1 VLSFRKG
8 SSGATSAAAA
18 MSSYLSEQAMPAEM
32 REMADYYLR
41 GVQRS
46 EAEGTAAIPRQ
57 DMPIH
62 IAEALGL
69 DLNRTATR
77 DQVTNLLRGLRA
89 DGAEIEGKPH
99 YKAQAGKDRI
109 SYVDF
114 TFSAPKSVSVAM
126 ALAPTEAERYIIVGA
141 HRDAWMAGMA
151 HLESIIGHAR
161 KGDGGSKGSV
171 PGKLAWISFDH
182 YTARPTIEIPHTEAD
197 GTKTTLL
204 TTVHN
209 PKVAADMQLHTH
221 VATPN
226 VVFANDG
233 SVGSMDMLALHD
245 RVHEVGAYYQAHL
258 ATNLR
263 AHGIDVVLDDK
274 TETARLTAVPEAM
287 SELFSKRSRDGEVEA
302 RKMVAGMG
310 LDWDALHPLE
320 LAGIMTRG
328 TKSVRQSKMLGGAET
343 GVSDMAA
350 WRAQA
355 SAAGYEHRSVIDPAM
370 KGKPP
375 LSEQERLLQGYQAAL
390 PVLERQLTS
399 RATMYG
405 TVARTAAARGLI
417 ASGVESAADIDRITA
432 AMREHGVKHD
442 GQVVPLVWANVATV
456 NENGAGPGRTSRV
469 KITTTLH
476 LEQEREAMGLAAKAA
491 ADTSGALAPGQIDR
505 AVRDVTARDGLDFTS
520 EHGLQQRAIIDMLG
534 TSGRLAVAIGVAGAG
549 KSTLLRPLVEAW
561 TAPTEHQGD
570 ERTVYGTAL
579 ATRQAVALAD
589 AGIEPRN
596 TMPMAALLARAAD
609 GRIAL
614 DERSVV
620 VVDEL
625 GQIGTKQVLGLLR
638 LQEERSFSIV
648 GIGDDR
654 QGQAIDAGSSIH
666 LVQKALGD
674 GAVPE
679 LGSTVRQLRERDR
692 ATSLLFREGKAAA
705 GIDRLNEDGHT
716 VLVQGGRRQAV
727 EATADLWEKR
737 HAANA
742 GRDGYTLT
750 VSAPT
755 NEDARAIGAA
765 IRERRRE
772 AGQVGPDK
780 VVIQASDQNGAQYE
794 LPLAVGDRIRLFAST
809 RASFAGKKAGN
820 LGNNGS
826 VVEVERIEDGGLQLR
841 NHLGNSGFVRWDT
854 LRDKETNRIR
864 LTYGDV
870 LSIDAIQGNT
880 STEHIDA
887 MPSGSSAVN
896 SFKSYV
902 AKSRSRETTW
912 LVVADGQERREIT
925 DHRAL
930 GTTLPIT
937 EADVWANV
945 ARNLSRQPEKELATD
960 LIERSD
966 GSNTGWVRSLA
977 TAFQP
982 AEQRQADP
990 RTAHPNATT
999 ARSPGSPV
1007 TPRLPGPGRN
1017 ETRQAVQAARRSTR
1031 AASQRPKQQARAVIT
1046 SAASNEAAKI
1056 HKPPALSATEVQT
1069 EFAEAL
1075 HRAGLRPKGA
1085 PIMDGQFHRTEVDGA
1100 KRGRMS
1106 GSYVGHL
1113 DGMPA
1118 GFIHNRKTGHKETWR
1133 ASSSPRVQTSAERD
1147 QERARVTEATLARIA
1162 ERNVKQAGAAAKAVI
1177 AWDRASP
1184 APASHPYLERKRIG
1198 AHGARRDGKDL
1209 AVPMRDIEGKLWG
1222 VQTIKPDGGK
1232 LFMPG
1237 GRVQGTFAAMGT
1249 LRPGEPVIIA
1259 EGFATAATMREATGL
1274 TVLAAF
1280 DSGNLLEVAR
1290 AVRAADPAR
1299 LIIMAADNDHHLP
1312 RRAVPLANVGEAKA
1326 TAAAAAVGGVV
1337 LMPAFTP
1344 ADSGTDWSDYAAQH
1358 SKEAVRKLAQDALQ
1372 GRGIALPS
1380 VSQAQRDAA
1389 RQQSRS
1395 RPHGAEQDRA
1405 RAAQEAARRAQER
1418 GQSNGPGL

>member
-1 VLSFRKG
+1 MLSFRKG

-32 REMADYYLR
+32 REMANYYLR

-89 DGAEIEGKPH
+89 DGAEIKGKPH

-263 AHGIDVVLDDK
+263 AHGIDVVLDEK
-274 TETARLTAVPEAM
+274 TEAARLTAVPEPM

-328 TKSVRQSKMLGGAET
+328 TKSVRQSKVLGGTET

-370 KGKPP
+370 KGQPS
-375 LSEQERLLQGYQAAL
+375 LSEPERLLKGYQAAL
-390 PVLERQLTS
+390 LVLERQLTS

-456 NENGAGPGRTSRV
+456 NEDGAGPGRTNRV

-520 EHGLQQRAIIDMLG
+520 EHGLQQRAIIDTLG

-561 TAPTEHQGD
+561 TAPTERQGD

-596 TMPMAALLARAAD
+596 TMPMTALLARAAD

-614 DERSVV
+614 DKRSVV

-638 LQEERSFSIV
+638 LQAERGFSIV

-666 LVQKALGD
+666 LVQRALGD

-742 GRDGYTLT
+742 DRDVYTLT

-765 IRERRRE
+765 IRERRRK
-772 AGQVGPDK
+772 AGQVRPDK
-780 VVIQASDQNGAQYE
+780 VVIAASDQNGAQYE
-794 LPLAVGDRIRLFAST
+794 LPLAVGDRVRLFAST
-809 RASFAGKKAGN
+809 SASFAGKGGN

-826 VVEVERIEDGGLQLR
+826 VVEVERIEDAGLQLR
-841 NHLGNSGFVRWDT
+841 NHKGNSGFVRWDT
-854 LRDKETNRIR
+854 LRDRESHRIR

-887 MPSGSSAVN
+887 MPSGSAAVN

-925 DHRAL
+925 DRRAL

-966 GSNTGWVRSLA
+966 GAQTGTARSIA

-982 AEQRQADP
+982 AEQRQANP
-990 RTAHPNATT
+990 RTAHPNAT
-999 ARSPGSPV
+999 AASSPSRVV
-1007 TPRLPGPGRN
+1007 TPRLSGRGRN
-1017 ETRQAVQAARRSTR
+1017 ETRQAVQAARRATR
-1031 AASQRPKQQARAVIT
+1031 APSQRPKQQARDVP
-1046 SAASNEAAKI
+1046 SK
-1056 HKPPALSATEVQT
+1056 KPALSTVEMQA

-1118 GFIHNRKTGHKETWR
+1118 GFIQNRKTGHKETWR
-1133 ASSSPRVQTSAERD
+1133 ASSPPRVQTSAERD
-1147 QERARVTEATLARIA
+1147 QERARVTEATLARIV
-1162 ERNVKQAGAAAKAVI
+1162 ERNAKQTSAAAKAVI

-1198 AHGARRDGKDL
+1198 VHGARRDGKDL
-1209 AVPMRDIEGKLWG
+1209 AVPMHDIEGKLWG

-1326 TAAAAAVGGVV
+1326 TAAAAAFGGVV

-1344 ADSGTDWSDYAAQH
+1344 ADSGTDWNDYAAQH

-1380 VSQAQRDAA
+1380 ASQAQRDAA

>member
-32 REMADYYLR
+32 VEMADYYLR
-41 GVQRS
+41 GVTRS

-57 DMPIH
+57 DMPIQ

-89 DGAEIEGKPH
+89 DGAEIEGKAH
-99 YKAQAGKDRI
+99 YKPQVGKDRI
-109 SYVDF
+109 GYVDF

-126 ALAPTEAERYIIVGA
+126 ALAPTDAERYIIVGA

-161 KGDGGSKGSV
+161 KGHGGSKGSV

-263 AHGIDVVLDDK
+263 AHGIDVVLDEK

-320 LAGIMTRG
+320 LAGIMTRS
-328 TKSVRQSKMLGGAET
+328 TKSVRQSKAAGGMET

-355 SAAGYEHRSVIDPAM
+355 KAAGYKHRSVIDPAM
-370 KGKPP
+370 KGQPS

-417 ASGVESAADIDRITA
+417 ASGVESASDIDRITA

-456 NENGAGPGRTSRV
+456 NEDGAGPGRTNRV

-476 LEQEREAMGLAAKAA
+476 LEQEREAIGLAAKAA
-491 ADTSGALAPGQIDR
+491 ADTSGALTPGQIDR

-520 EHGLQQRAIIDMLG
+520 EHGVAQRRIIDTLG
-534 TSGRLAVAIGVAGAG
+534 TSGRLAVAVGVAGAG

-561 TAPTEHQGD
+561 TAPTECQGD

-596 TMPMAALLARAAD
+596 TMPMAGLLVRAAD
-609 GRIAL
+609 GRL
-614 DERSVV
+614 NLNERSVV

-625 GQIGTKQVLGLLR
+625 GQIGTAQMLGLLR
-638 LQEERSFSIV
+638 LQAERGFSIV

-666 LVQKALGD
+666 LVQRALGD

-742 GRDGYTLT
+742 GRAGYTLT

-755 NEDARAIGAA
+755 NDDARAIGAA
-765 IRERRRE
+765 IRERRR
-772 AGQVGPDK
+772 AADHVGPDQ
-780 VVIQASDQNGAQYE
+780 VVIQATDQAGARYE
-794 LPLAVGDRIRLFAST
+794 LPLATGDRVRLFART
-809 RASFAGKKAGN
+809 PASFSGKGGN

-826 VVEVERIEDGGLQLR
+826 VVEVERIEDAGLQLR
-841 NHLGNSGFVRWDT
+841 NTHGNSGFVRWDT
-854 LRDKETNRIR
+854 LRDQESGRIR
-864 LTYGDV
+864 LSYGDV

-902 AKSRSRETTW
+902 AKSRSREATW
-912 LVVADGQERREIT
+912 LVVADGRERGEIT
-925 DHRAL
+925 ERRAL

-966 GSNTGWVRSLA
+966 GAQTGMTRSLA

-982 AEQRQADP
+982 TEQRQADP
-990 RTAHPNATT
+990 RTAHPNAKTPSAPT
-999 ARSPGSPV
+999 SPV
-1007 TPRLPGPGRN
+1007 TPRLSGLRRN

-1031 AASQRPKQQARAVIT
+1031 AASQRPKQQAQ
-1046 SAASNEAAKI
+1046 
-1056 HKPPALSATEVQT
+1056 PAPSKRPAMSTTEVQA

-1075 HRAGLRPKGA
+1075 HRAGLRPQGP

-1118 GFIHNRKTGHKETWR
+1118 GFIHNHKTGHKETWR
-1133 ASSSPRVQTSAERD
+1133 ASSAPRVQSSAERD
-1147 QERARVTEATLARIA
+1147 QERARVTKATLARIA
-1162 ERNVKQAGAAAKAVI
+1162 ERGAKQAGAAAKAVI
-1177 AWDRASP
+1177 TWDRASP
-1184 APASHPYLERKRIG
+1184 APASHPYLARKRIG
-1198 AHGARRDGKDL
+1198 AHGARRDGKSL
-1209 AVPMRDIEGKLWG
+1209 AVPMRDIDGKLWG
-1222 VQTIKPDGGK
+1222 VQTVKPDGGK
-1232 LFMPG
+1232 LFMSG

-1280 DSGNLLEVAR
+1280 DSGNLMEVAQ
-1290 AVRAADPAR
+1290 AVRKVDPAR
-1299 LIIMAADNDHHLP
+1299 LIVMAADNDHHLP
-1312 RRAVPLANVGEAKA
+1312 RRPVPLSNVGAEKA
-1326 TAAAAAVGGVV
+1326 QAAAAAVGGVV
-1337 LMPAFTP
+1337 LMPSFTP
-1344 ADSGTDWSDYAAQH
+1344 ADLGTDWNDYAAQH
-1358 SKEAVRKLAQDALQ
+1358 GKNAVRKLAQDALQ
-1372 GRGIALPS
+1372 GHGVALPG

-1389 RQQSRS
+1389 RQQAPNVPQPGSD
-1395 RPHGAEQDRA
+1395 DRV
-1405 RAAQEAARRAQER
+1405 RAAQEAARRAQDR
-1418 GQSNGPGL
+1418 AQGAGPSLG

>member
-1 VLSFRKG
+1 
-8 SSGATSAAAA
+8 

-32 REMADYYLR
+32 REMSDYYLR
-41 GVQRS
+41 GVHRS

-126 ALAPTEAERYIIVGA
+126 ALAPTDAERYIIVGA

-161 KGDGGSKGSV
+161 KGQGGSKGSI

-263 AHGIDVVLDDK
+263 AHGVDVVLDEK
-274 TETARLTAVPEAM
+274 TETARLTAVPEPM
-287 SELFSKRSRDGEVEA
+287 SELFSKRSRDGEAEA
-302 RKMVAGMG
+302 RKMVAGMS

-328 TKSVRQSKMLGGAET
+328 TKSVRQSKAVGGTET

-350 WRAQA
+350 WQAQA
-355 SAAGYEHRSVIDPAM
+355 KVAGYEHRSVIDPAM
-370 KGKPP
+370 KGQPP
-375 LSEQERLLQGYQAAL
+375 VSEQERLLQGYQAAL

-456 NENGAGPGRTSRV
+456 NEDGAGPGRTNWV

-476 LEQEREAMGLAAKAA
+476 LEQEREAMRLAAKAA
-491 ADTSGALAPGQIDR
+491 ADTSGALTPGQIDR

-520 EHGLQQRAIIDMLG
+520 EHGLQQRAIIDTLG

-549 KSTLLRPLVEAW
+549 KSTLLKPLVEAW
-561 TAPTEHQGD
+561 TAPTERQGD

-638 LQEERSFSIV
+638 LQAERGFSIV

-654 QGQAIDAGSSIH
+654 QNQAIDAGSSIH
-666 LVQKALGD
+666 LVQKALGA

-692 ATSLLFREGKAAA
+692 ATTLLFREGKAAA

-716 VLVQGGRRQAV
+716 VLVQGGRHQAV
-727 EATADLWEKR
+727 EATADLWDKR

-755 NEDARAIGAA
+755 NDDARAIGAA

-780 VVIQASDQNGAQYE
+780 VVIQASDQNGARYE
-794 LPLAVGDRIRLFAST
+794 LPLAVGDRVRLFAST
-809 RASFAGKKAGN
+809 SASFGGRGGN

-826 VVEVERIEDGGLQLR
+826 VVEVERIEDTGLQLR
-841 NHLGNSGFVRWDT
+841 NTHGNSGFVRWDT
-854 LRDKETNRIR
+854 LRDRESHRIK

-925 DHRAL
+925 DRRAL

-966 GSNTGWVRSLA
+966 GSQMGTARSIA
-977 TAFQP
+977 RAFQP
-982 AEQRQADP
+982 GEQRQADP
-990 RTAHPNATT
+990 QTAHPNAT
-999 ARSPGSPV
+999 AASSSSKPV
-1007 TPRLPGPGRN
+1007 TPRLSGRN
-1017 ETRQAVQAARRSTR
+1017 RNEARQAVQAARRATR
-1031 AASQRPKQQARAVIT
+1031 APSQRPKQQAQPAPPR
-1046 SAASNEAAKI
+1046 K
-1056 HKPPALSATEVQT
+1056 PALSTVEVQA

-1118 GFIHNRKTGHKETWR
+1118 GFIQNRKTGLRETWR
-1133 ASSSPRVQTSAERD
+1133 ASSPPRVQTSAERD
-1147 QERARVTEATLARIA
+1147 QDRARVTEAKVAREA
-1162 ERNVKQAGAAAKAVI
+1162 ERSTKQAGAAAKA
-1177 AWDRASP
+1177 ASTWERTAP
-1184 APASHPYLERKRIG
+1184 ALASHPYLQRKKIS

-1209 AVPMRDIEGKLWG
+1209 AVPMRDIDGKLWG

-1232 LFMPG
+1232 VFMSG
-1237 GRVQGTFAAMGT
+1237 GRVQGTFASMGT
-1249 LRPGEPVIIA
+1249 LRPDEPVIIA
-1259 EGFATAATMREATGL
+1259 EGFATAATMREATRL

-1280 DSGNLLEVAR
+1280 DSGNLMEVAR

-1312 RRAVPLANVGEAKA
+1312 RRAVPMPNVGETKA

-1337 LMPAFTP
+1337 LMPGFTT
-1344 ADSGTDWSDYAAQH
+1344 ADPGTDWNDYAAQH
-1358 SKEAVRKLAQDALQ
+1358 GKDAVRKLAQDALQ
-1372 GRGIALPS
+1372 GHGVTLPG
-1380 VSQAQRDAA
+1380 VSQAQRDTA
-1389 RQQSRS
+1389 RQRAQAPAQS
-1395 RPHGAEQDRA
+1395 GVQDQA
-1405 RAAQEAARRAQER
+1405 RTAQETARRAQEYVQASA
-1418 GQSNGPGL
+1418 GSSPG

>member
-69 DLNRTATR
+69 DLNRTATC
-77 DQVTNLLRGLRA
+77 DQMTNLLRGLRA
-89 DGAEIEGKPH
+89 DEAEIKGKPH

-141 HRDAWMAGMA
+141 HRDAWMVGMA

-263 AHGIDVVLDDK
+263 AHGIDVVLDDR
-274 TETARLTAVPEAM
+274 TETARLTAVPEPM

-302 RKMVAGMG
+302 RKMVTGMG

-328 TKSVRQSKMLGGAET
+328 TKSVRQSKVLGGTET

-375 LSEQERLLQGYQAAL
+375 PSEQERLLQGYQAAL

-456 NENGAGPGRTSRV
+456 NEDGAGPGRTNRV

-505 AVRDVTARDGLDFTS
+505 AVRDVTVRDGLDFTS
-520 EHGLQQRAIIDMLG
+520 EHGLQQRAIIDTLG

-596 TMPMAALLARAAD
+596 TMPMTALLGRAAD
-609 GRIAL
+609 GRIVL
-614 DERSVV
+614 DKRSVV

-638 LQEERSFSIV
+638 LQAERGFSIV

-666 LVQKALGD
+666 LVQRALGD

-742 GRDGYTLT
+742 GRDVYTLT

-794 LPLAVGDRIRLFAST
+794 LPLAVGDRVRLFAST

-925 DHRAL
+925 ERRAL

-945 ARNLSRQPEKELATD
+945 ARNLSRQPDKELATD

-990 RTAHPNATT
+990 RTAHPNAT
-999 ARSPGSPV
+999 AASSPGSPV
-1007 TPRLPGPGRN
+1007 TPRLPGPDRN

-1056 HKPPALSATEVQT
+1056 HKRPALSATEVQA

-1162 ERNVKQAGAAAKAVI
+1162 ERNIKQAGAAAKAVI
-1177 AWDRASP
+1177 AWDHASP
-1184 APASHPYLERKRIG
+1184 APASHPYLERKSIG

-1237 GRVQGTFAAMGT
+1237 GRIQGTFAVMGT
-1249 LRPGEPVIIA
+1249 LRPGEPVIIT

-1280 DSGNLLEVAR
+1280 DSGNLLEVVR
-1290 AVRAADPAR
+1290 AVRSADPAR

-1312 RRAVPLANVGEAKA
+1312 RRAMPMPNVGEVKA
-1326 TAAAAAVGGVV
+1326 RAAAAAVGGVV
-1337 LMPAFTP
+1337 LMPGFTA
-1344 ADSGTDWSDYAAQH
+1344 ADPGTDWNDYAARH
-1358 SKEAVRKLAQDALQ
+1358 GKDAVRRLAQDALQ
-1372 GRGIALPS
+1372 GHGVTLLS
-1380 VSQAQRDAA
+1380 VSQVQRDAA

>member
-1 VLSFRKG
+1 MLSFRKG

-18 MSSYLSEQAMPAEM
+18 MSCYLSEQAMPAEM

-151 HLESIIGHAR
+151 HLEGIIGHAR
-161 KGDGGSKGSV
+161 KGDGGSKGSI

-274 TETARLTAVPEAM
+274 TETARLTAVPEPM
-287 SELFSKRSRDGEVEA
+287 SDLFSKRSRDGEVEA

-328 TKSVRQSKMLGGAET
+328 TKSVRQSKAAGGTET

-355 SAAGYEHRSVIDPAM
+355 KAAGYAHRSVIDPAM
-370 KGKPP
+370 KGQPP
-375 LSEQERLLQGYQAAL
+375 ASEQERLLQGYQAAL

-417 ASGVESAADIDRITA
+417 ASGVEGAADIDRITA

-442 GQVVPLVWANVATV
+442 GQVVPLVWADVATV
-456 NENGAGPGRTSRV
+456 NEDGAAPGRTNRV

-476 LEQEREAMGLAAKAA
+476 LEQEREAMELAAKAA
-491 ADTSGALAPGQIDR
+491 ADTSGALTPGQIDR
-505 AVRDVTARDGLDFTS
+505 AVRDVTAQDGLDFTS
-520 EHGLQQRAIIDMLG
+520 EHGLQQRAIIDTIG
-534 TSGRLAVAIGVAGAG
+534 TSGRLAVAVGVAGAG

-561 TAPTEHQGD
+561 TAPTERQGD

-609 GRIAL
+609 GRIVL
-614 DERSVV
+614 DRSSVV

-625 GQIGTKQVLGLLR
+625 GQIGTTQVLGLLR
-638 LQEERSFSIV
+638 LQAERGFSIV

-654 QGQAIDAGSSIH
+654 QGQAIDAGSTIH

-679 LGSTVRQLRERDR
+679 LASTVRQLRERDR
-692 ATSLLFREGKAAA
+692 VTSLLFREGKAAA
-705 GIDRLNEDGHT
+705 GIGRLNEDGHT

-727 EATADLWEKR
+727 EATADLWDRR

-742 GRDGYTLT
+742 SRDGYTLT

-755 NEDARAIGAA
+755 NDDARAIGAA

-780 VVIQASDQNGAQYE
+780 VVIQASDQNGARYE
-794 LPLAVGDRIRLFAST
+794 LPLAVGDRVRLFAST
-809 RASFAGKKAGN
+809 SASFTGKGGN

-826 VVEVERIEDGGLQLR
+826 VVEVERIEDAGLQLR
-841 NHLGNSGFVRWDT
+841 NHHGNSGFVRWDT
-854 LRDKETNRIR
+854 LRDKESSRIR

-887 MPSGSSAVN
+887 MPSGSSVVN

-902 AKSRSRETTW
+902 AKSRSREGTW
-912 LVVADGQERREIT
+912 LVVADGRERREIT
-925 DHRAL
+925 ERRAL

-966 GSNTGWVRSLA
+966 GAQTGTTRSLA

-990 RTAHPNATT
+990 QTAHPNAKTPR
-999 ARSPGSPV
+999 APSSPV
-1007 TPRLPGPGRN
+1007 VPRLPGSGRN
-1017 ETRQAVQAARRSTR
+1017 EARQAVQAARRSTR
-1031 AASQRPKQQARAVIT
+1031 APSQRPKQQAQ
-1046 SAASNEAAKI
+1046 AAPSKR
-1056 HKPPALSATEVQT
+1056 PVLSTTEVQA

-1075 HRAGLRPKGA
+1075 HRAGLRPRGA
-1085 PIMDGQFHRTEVDGA
+1085 PIMDGQIHRTEVDGA

-1118 GFIHNRKTGHKETWR
+1118 GFIQNRKTGQKETWR
-1133 ASSSPRVQTSAERD
+1133 ASSPPRVQTSAERD
-1147 QERARVTEATLARIA
+1147 QERARVIKATLARVA
-1162 ERNVKQAGAAAKAVI
+1162 ERGAKQVGAAAKAI
-1177 AWDRASP
+1177 ITWDRAAP
-1184 APASHPYLERKRIG
+1184 APAAHPYLARKGIG

-1209 AVPMRDIEGKLWG
+1209 AVPMRDIDGKLWG
-1222 VQTIKPDGGK
+1222 IQTVKPDGGK
-1232 LFMPG
+1232 LFLAG
-1237 GRVQGTFAAMGT
+1237 GRVQGTFATLGE

-1280 DSGNLLEVAR
+1280 DSGNLIEVAR

-1299 LIIMAADNDHHLP
+1299 LIVMAADNDHHLP
-1312 RRAVPLANVGEAKA
+1312 RWAVPLPNVGETKAK
-1326 TAAAAAVGGVV
+1326 AAAAAVGGVV
-1337 LMPAFTP
+1337 LMPSFTP
-1344 ADSGTDWSDYAAQH
+1344 ADPGTDWNDYAAQH
-1358 SKEAVRKLAQDALQ
+1358 GKDAVRKLAQDALQ
-1372 GRGIALPS
+1372 GHGIALSS
-1380 VSQAQRDAA
+1380 VGQVQRDAA